1 VKLFFPN
8 GEHAAVDLVDG
19 VTTLGS
25 SPTCDIALNASG
37 VMPRHCEIQ
46 AQGTRCR
53 LEPLALAP
61 TLVNSVQI
69 TAGSEIKGGDLL
81 SFGSVICRLIATER
95 RAPPV
100 AAAPVATAGDD
111 GRTRMRMALPK
122 FVLRGVSGVTFG
134 KLFPV
139 HGSMRVGR
147 SSDCDICIQSDEISR
162 HHARLQ
168 LVPDGVM
175 VEDTASANGT
185 YVNDQRVTAP
195 TLLKPGG
202 ELRMDV
208 VRFLLV
214 APGRET
220 ENLDPALATRP
231 LQQAAPL
238 KTTRPAWFSA
248 VAISAGLL
256 LVAIVI
262 IGLGYAL
269 HYF

>member
-19 VTTLGS
+19 IAVLGS
-25 SPTCDIALNASG
+25 SPTCDIALNAPG

-46 AQGTRCR
+46 TQGTRCR
-53 LEPLALAP
+53 LEPLAMAP
-61 TLVNSVQI
+61 TLVNSSQI
-69 TAGSEIKGGDLL
+69 TAGTEIKGGDLL
-81 SFGSVICRLIATER
+81 TLGSIACRLIATER
-95 RAPPV
+95 RAPALAVQP
-100 AAAPVATAGDD
+100 ALAGDD
-111 GRTRMRMALPK
+111 GRTRMRMSLPK

-195 TLLKPGG
+195 TLLRPGG

-220 ENLDPALATRP
+220 ENFDPALATRP
-231 LQQAAPL
+231 LQKAAPL
-238 KTTRPAWFSA
+238 KQARPAWFTA

-256 LVAIVI
+256 ILAIAI
-262 IGLGYAL
+262 LALGYAL

>member
-1 VKLFFPN
+1 MKLFFPN
-8 GEHAAVDLVDG
+8 GEHAAVELADG
-19 VTTLGS
+19 IVVIGS
-25 SPTCDIALNASG
+25 SPTCDIALAAPG

-46 AQGTRCR
+46 TQGPRCR
-53 LEPLALAP
+53 LEPLAMAP
-61 TLVNSVQI
+61 TLVNSAPVS
-69 TAGSEIKGGDLL
+69 AGMEIKGGDLITV
-81 SFGSVICRLIATER
+81 GSIACRLIATER
-95 RAPPV
+95 RIATSALQ
-100 AAAPVATAGDD
+100 AANMAADD

-139 HGSMRVGR
+139 HGAMRVGR
-147 SSDCDICIQSDEISR
+147 SADCDICIQSDEISR

-185 YVNDQRVTAP
+185 YVNDQRVIAP

-208 VRFLLV
+208 VRFMLV

-220 ENLDPALATRP
+220 ENLDPALAQRP
-231 LQQAAPL
+231 LVQAAPL
-238 KTTRPAWFSA
+238 KASRSRWNPAA
-248 VAISAGLL
+248 VAGIGLL
-256 LVAIVI
+256 LVGIAIVVAA
-262 IGLGYAL
+262 YAM